1 MRDIYNFR
9 IKLIIQFLF
18 LLLCNNL
25 FAQNPAPAAPQ
36 AKPIALVGGTIHI
49 GDGKIIQNGT
59 IVFDKGIITAIGDGN
74 TNFDRTNSEIIN
86 VAGKS
91 VYPSI
96 IAPATLIGLLEIGAV
111 RSTADQSET
120 GQFNPNVAATIAYN
134 TDSEIIPTVRGN
146 GVLISQ
152 ATPQGGIIS
161 GQSAIM
167 ELDGWNWED
176 AALKKDD
183 GLWLTYPSYISR
195 QFNFEEL
202 RFTVKKNENY
212 ITQKNELHKF
222 FGEALAYSEI
232 LKPNP
237 TNLKFEGMRGL
248 FDGSKSLFVRAN
260 YGKEIIEAV
269 KFAKQYKVQKI
280 VIVGAEEPELAIDFL
295 KENSIPVILS
305 ATQRLPN
312 STDDDVW
319 NPYKLPADMMKAGIT
334 VGICYEGEY
343 WRVRN
348 LPFIAG
354 MSAGFGMDK
363 EDALKMCTLN
373 NAKILGIDKQVG
385 SLEVGKHATIVV
397 SSGDILDMRTN
408 KVEHAFIRG
417 KKVDLDDK
425 QKRLYKKFADKYGIK
440 N

>member
-1 MRDIYNFR
+1 
-9 IKLIIQFLF
+9 
-18 LLLCNNL
+18 
-25 FAQNPAPAAPQ
+25 
-36 AKPIALVGGTIHI
+36 
-49 GDGKIIQNGT
+49 
-59 IVFDKGIITAIGDGN
+59 
-74 TNFDRTNSEIIN
+74 
-86 VAGKS
+86 
-91 VYPSI
+91 
-96 IAPATLIGLLEIGAV
+96 
-111 RSTADQSET
+111 
-120 GQFNPNVAATIAYN
+120 
-134 TDSEIIPTVRGN
+134 
-146 GVLISQ
+146 LISQ

-334 VGICYEGEY
+334 AGICYEGEY

-385 SLEVGKHATIVV
+385 SLEVGKHATIVI